1 MVKIAVIG
9 TRGFPGVQ
17 GGIENHC
24 EQLYTRLA
32 KIGWDITVFT
42 RKPYVNSEMHEYK
55 GVSLVPLDCPKSKFF
70 ETIVHVFRSAV
81 KAWSLGH
88 DILHVHGIGPSI
100 CSPLPRVFGMKV
112 VVTHHGPDYRREK
125 WTLFARLFLRFCE
138 CIGMVFANEVIT
150 ITKSISEDIQRKFNR
165 ESIIIPNGV
174 EVAPLSDSVAAL
186 ETYGLQREKYIL
198 SVGRFVPE
206 KGFHDLMDAFSLG
219 AFEDWKLVI
228 VGSADHEDSYSQGLR
243 RKASQDRNVVL
254 TGFLTGQPLRELYSH
269 AGLFVI
275 PSYYEGLPIVLLE
288 AMSYGLSCIAS
299 DIPANRNVELSE
311 DRFFPSGDVEML
323 SEKIRHFIE
332 VPLRDSEKERQVN
345 LIAERYNWDR
355 IANQT
360 EEIYRRMASSIIA
373 TGRNDRGSI

>member
-1 MVKIAVIG
+1 
-9 TRGFPGVQ
+9 
-17 GGIENHC
+17 
-24 EQLYTRLA
+24 
-32 KIGWDITVFT
+32 
-42 RKPYVNSEMHEYK
+42 
-55 GVSLVPLDCPKSKFF
+55 
-70 ETIVHVFRSAV
+70 
-81 KAWSLGH
+81 
-88 DILHVHGIGPSI
+88 
-100 CSPLPRVFGMKV
+100 MKV

-125 WTLFARLFLRFCE
+125 WAPFARLFLRFCE
-138 CIGMVFANEVIT
+138 CIGMIFANEVIT

-165 ESIIIPNGV
+165 ESIVIPNGV

-186 ETYGLQREKYIL
+186 ETYGLQRGKYIL

-206 KGFHDLMDAFSLG
+206 KGFHDLMDAFTLG
-219 AFEDWKLVI
+219 EFEDWKLVI
-228 VGSADHEDSYSQGLR
+228 VGSADHEDRYSQGLR
-243 RKASQDRNVVL
+243 KKASQDRNVVL
-254 TGFLTGQPLRELYSH
+254 TGFLTGQTLRELYSH

-311 DRFFPSGDVEML
+311 DRFFPSGDIEML
-323 SEKIRHFIE
+323 SEKIRHFIH
-332 VPLRDSEKERQVN
+332 VPLRDSEKEKQVN

-373 TGRNDRGSI
+373 TGRNGRGSI